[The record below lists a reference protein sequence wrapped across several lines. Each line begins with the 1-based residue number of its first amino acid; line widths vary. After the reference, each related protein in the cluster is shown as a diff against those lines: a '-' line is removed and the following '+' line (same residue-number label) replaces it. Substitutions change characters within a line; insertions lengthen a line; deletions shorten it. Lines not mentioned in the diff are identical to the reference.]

1 MVRLGIVHWLIWLF
15 WIFMEYLLQKLNML
29 ISAVSV
35 ALCGIVDFNFQVSK
49 IIFIF
54 RWKQVSLP
62 PLDIG
67 RLSTSR
73 QARPL
78 TKRCWGRSSITGSL
92 RVKGQVDMAEAYQL
106 VVIDLSSSW
115 YKTSKNLGSNNF
127 FFSSWK
133 GKCRWLN
140 FNYWLYECVN
150 FWMNVISAEHG
161 DLSCVNYF
169 SSYLCFFLFIFNE
182 LFLCLFKEWSISMLE
197 YLVIFLTSINIL
209 CAQYLFSSVY
219 MQSAL

>member
-1 MVRLGIVHWLIWLF
+1 MVRLRIVHWLICLC

-35 ALCGIVDFNFQVSK
+35 TLCGIVDFNFQVSE

-62 PLDIG
+62 RLAIAPLP
-67 RLSTSR
+67 TSL
-73 QARPL
+73 QVRPL

-106 VVIDLSSSW
+106 VVINLSSSW
-115 YKTSKNLGSNNF
+115 YKTSKNLGSYNL

-140 FNYWLYECVN
+140 FNYWLYGCVN
-150 FWMNVISAEHG
+150 FWMNIISAERG
-161 DLSCVNYF
+161 DLSCVNSF

-182 LFLCLFKEWSISMLE
+182 LFFCLFNEWSIFMLE

-209 CAQYLFSSVY
+209 RAQYLFSAVY